1 LRTFKGERP
10 MNCADKMRSLYT
22 KFNKLQ
28 SSYNESLSVAVKKEK
43 GMTQKLNSVFR
54 NIDNEISKTV
64 KNADNI
70 NDLKKVGMAAISHIN
85 GGVQAWK
92 EQLDN
97 AVTGAEFS
105 GSVIFKDSFLIMV
118 FGEVNTG
125 KSSLMNYL
133 CGKRKGTAPLTVNT
147 PEFFHHTFSKGG
159 NHVDDPGDINLNG
172 FKEGVIETTTSIQG
186 FTMDRLTFIDSPGIH
201 SLNSANEEL
210 AKKYLEAADLVIFTT
225 NSHEAMK
232 NSERKEVLN
241 LINAGRTPVI
251 VCTRSDDSG
260 PVPLSDKD
268 REEIASWCRNYIK
281 EELPQ
286 SKKNEIIDVFHIST
300 LLADIALQNGDDDLF
315 IKSGMAQFIEFILET
330 VEKKGLSMKMKGPE
344 KRMLGIHR
352 RVMQNINEIRNEMN
366 SFITGVNRSLKD
378 LEKKL
383 TDEIP
388 FILSHISYNI
398 PLIVEK
404 YASERNSAGLIK
416 ELNKMFGDIVKD
428 RFLDITARNIMTFNR
443 EEINIPDN
451 LIESVK
457 ISDITRKYVKKQYGG
472 KIGGSIGGG
481 IMGGIIGFFTGGPWG
496 AAIGAGIGAELG
508 RHAGG
513 LFDGETT
520 ETIVVGDN
528 RDEVAGA
535 VIKKCSDSLSSIGS
549 DLTRIMEDSYYRPIL
564 DCVKRIESEMGTV
577 EKMLTENAGRNLK

>member
-1 LRTFKGERP
+1 
-10 MNCADKMRSLYT
+10 
-22 KFNKLQ
+22 
-28 SSYNESLSVAVKKEK
+28 
-43 GMTQKLNSVFR
+43 
-54 NIDNEISKTV
+54 
-64 KNADNI
+64 
-70 NDLKKVGMAAISHIN
+70 
-85 GGVQAWK
+85 
-92 EQLDN
+92 
-97 AVTGAEFS
+97 
-105 GSVIFKDSFLIMV
+105 
-118 FGEVNTG
+118 
-125 KSSLMNYL
+125 
-133 CGKRKGTAPLTVNT
+133 
-147 PEFFHHTFSKGG
+147 
-159 NHVDDPGDINLNG
+159 
-172 FKEGVIETTTSIQG
+172 
-186 FTMDRLTFIDSPGIH
+186 
-201 SLNSANEEL
+201 
-210 AKKYLEAADLVIFTT
+210 
-225 NSHEAMK
+225 MK

-268 REEIASWCRNYIK
+268 RDEIASWCRNSIK
-281 EELPQ
+281 DGLPEN
-286 SKKNEIIDVFHIST
+286 KKSEKTDVFHVST

-366 SFITGVNRSLKD
+366 SLITGVNRSLKD

-388 FILSHISYNI
+388 FILSHISHRI

-404 YASERNSAGLIK
+404 HASEGNSSGLTE

-457 ISDITRKYVKKQYGG
+457 ISDITRKYVKKQYSG
-472 KIGGSIGGG
+472 KIGGSIGVGIIGG
-481 IMGGIIGFFTGGPWG
+481 VIGFFTGGPWG
-496 AAIGAGIGAELG
+496 AAIGAGVGAELG

-535 VIKKCSDSLSSIGS
+535 VIKKCSDSLRDISK
-549 DLTRIMEDSYYRPIL
+549 DLVKLINDGYYSPVL
-564 DCVKRIESEMGTV
+564 ECVNRIESEMGNV
-577 EKMLTENAGRNLK
+577 EMILTENAGENLK